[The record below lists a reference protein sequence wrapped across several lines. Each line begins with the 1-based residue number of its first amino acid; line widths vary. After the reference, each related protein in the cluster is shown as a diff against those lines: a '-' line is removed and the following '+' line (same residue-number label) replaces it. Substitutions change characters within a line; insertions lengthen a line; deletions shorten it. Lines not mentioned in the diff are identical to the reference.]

1 MNQKGENMNSDQMM
15 KEILLSAKTIASFGL
30 SSSDEKESYWIVSYL
45 QEQGYRIIP
54 VNPTA
59 TEILGEKVYPNL
71 ESIPEKVDVVQVF
84 RKSEDVPPVVE
95 SAIKI
100 GAKVVWMQEGIVNEE
115 AAQKAR
121 EAGLQV
127 VMDACMRATHRRLIG
142 PKPIG
147 L

>member
-1 MNQKGENMNSDQMM
+1 MNNDQMM
-15 KEILLSAKTIASFGL
+15 KDILLSAKTIASVGL
-30 SSSDEKESYWIVSYL
+30 SSNMEKESYWIVSYL
-45 QEQGYRIIP
+45 KEQGYRIIP

-59 TEILGEKVYPNL
+59 DQILGEKAYPDL
-71 ESIPEKVDVVQVF
+71 ESIPEKIDVVQVF
-84 RKSEDVPPVVE
+84 RRSEDVPPVVD

-100 GAKVVWMQEGIVNEE
+100 GAKVVWMQEGIVNED

-127 VMDACMRATHRRLIG
+127 VMDACMRMTHRRLIG
-142 PKPIG
+142 PRWMS